1 MEINEKELHRL
12 QANLRE
18 LINVVPVLRD
28 YLCNTGQLDA
38 RDQVITA
45 GGHLMLA
52 EAAVGQLS
60 FNGTSGEVIKTAE
73 GGGGGG
79 GK

>member
-12 QANLRE
+12 QTNLRE

-28 YLCNTGQLDA
+28 YLCNTGQLGA
-38 RDQVITA
+38 RDQVIAA

-52 EAAVGQLS
+52 EAAVGHLS
-60 FNGTSGEVIKTAE
+60 FTAPCGSQISTRSGSK
-73 GGGGGG
+73 
-79 GK
+79 